1 IVGLLTARR
10 RKGALPDSSGTPH
23 ANAAPTPRQAKR
35 SYFDILAGYHIMPL
49 TWPGQA
55 GAENEKRL
63 LRRVVVGRARGP
75 TTRNCGEETMVAF
88 ALWRRCPAAVA
99 ASIGLLMAAIAAVAA
114 AEQDRFPQP
123 PIRLIVPFP
132 SAGSYYLP
140 PRLAPPA
147 LHKHL

>member
-1 IVGLLTARR
+1 
-10 RKGALPDSSGTPH
+10 
-23 ANAAPTPRQAKR
+23 
-35 SYFDILAGYHIMPL
+35 MPL

-114 AEQDRFPQP
+114 AEQDRFPR
-123 PIRLIVPFP
+123 RL
-132 SAGSYYLP
+132 
-140 PRLAPPA
+140 
-147 LHKHL
+147 